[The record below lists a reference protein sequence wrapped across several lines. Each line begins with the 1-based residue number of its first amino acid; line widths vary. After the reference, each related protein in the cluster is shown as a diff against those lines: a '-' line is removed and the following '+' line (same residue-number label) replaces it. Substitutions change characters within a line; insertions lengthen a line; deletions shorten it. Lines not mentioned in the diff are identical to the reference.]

1 MKTKAFTL
9 VELLAVIIILG
20 ILTVIITPKIIK
32 TLSEAKKNTN
42 MTSAQN
48 LAKSA
53 GLKVSNN
60 EMTGNNENIKI
71 NYQTGENTNYLDYTG
86 EKPEIGQVHIRSNGK
101 IAMAVKFG
109 DYCYIKQYN
118 SNDITVIP
126 YNESTCGVNADVFIN
141 YTMPEL
147 ATEGDGLYEAIGEPE
162 RYVYRGA
169 NPNNYIYLKE
179 DGTNNTLYRI
189 ISYEPDDTIK
199 VIRNDKLSANMA
211 WDEANARKSDG
222 TNNTYCT
229 SENGCN
235 VWGDQTNTLY
245 NGSSLGD
252 NFHYFYYSSPTATTL
267 SNGGSGK
274 VGTES
279 TLNKYLNDGSWAG
292 LSNLESYIDAH
303 TWKVGGVYY
312 ATVEA
317 DDKGIAKE
325 KEDEKQLTWT
335 GKIGLMYITEYV
347 DASLNPTCTSMHSNL
362 GSLCSPSRCK
372 QMNWI
377 HKNYTQ
383 WSLSP
388 NSSSRY
394 SVWVADQTGCIGAS
408 NTKATF
414 GVRPAFY
421 LKSSIKLGGFGT
433 IDEPYYIIES

>member
-20 ILTVIITPKIIK
+20 ILTVIITPKIIN
-32 TLSEAKKNTN
+32 TLKEAEKNTN

-199 VIRNDKLSANMA
+199 VIRNDKLSVTGA
-211 WDEANARKSDG
+211 WDYGNPRRSAE

-229 SENGCN
+229 TPEYGCN
-235 VWGDQTNTLY
+235 VWGNQSNTYYHNTTLTNL
-245 NGSSLGD
+245 NQE
-252 NFHYFYYSSPTATTL
+252 FYYKYYP
-267 SNGGSGK
+267 SNTSTSLENYSNT
-274 VGTES
+274 GTVTKNAS
-279 TLNKYLNDGSWAG
+279 LNTYLNDTWINT
-292 LSNLESYIDAH
+292 LSFADIISEHSFY
-303 TWKVGGVYY
+303 VGGVYI
-312 ATVEA
+312 TDSV
-317 DDKGIAKE
+317 KTLKQIKE
-325 KEDEKQLTWT
+325 EEQVYTWN
-335 GKIGLMYITEYV
+335 GKIALMTISEYQE
-347 DASLNPTCTSMHSNL
+347 ASLSETYSCWSN
-362 GSLCSPSRCK
+362 
-372 QMNWI
+372 
-377 HKNYTQ
+377 Y
-383 WSLSP
+383 
-388 NSSSRY
+388 
-394 SVWVADQTGCIGAS
+394 
-408 NTKATF
+408 
-414 GVRPAFY
+414 Y
-421 LKSSIKLGGFGT
+421 LYWG
-433 IDEPYYIIES
+433 DYYESGHWPCAINN